1 MWSDC
6 GNPPF
11 TMSNLDELR
20 SALRRDINA
29 MPMFL
34 TDMATRLQ
42 DLLAESEG
50 ASLEAIFSRANRT
63 EGALLEA
70 LAWLWA
76 RTFRAPASAARV
88 DMLDVA
94 EGEVR
99 LFPGGLQVANGVLN
113 RGILVV
119 AGDVDVGGEF
129 GDGDVGSAAVVA
141 GSLRCRLANVQGVLR
156 VGGVLEA
163 AQLVFANN
171 DPEPLVAREGLRA
184 PLTLLQLGRSLDVR
198 SADGLVV
205 EEEVTPSQV
214 LKLRA
219 LLPAAVFHD
228 IDLEEEDEDVL
239 IPLDEVLDMET
250 LYASAEEGT
259 LVSPLR

>member
-1 MWSDC
+1 M
-6 GNPPF
+6 
-11 TMSNLDELR
+11 TTLDELW
-20 SALRRDINA
+20 SAFRRDINA

-34 TDMATRLQ
+34 ADMAPHLQ

-50 ASLEAIFSRANRT
+50 ASLESLFSRANRT
-63 EGALLEA
+63 EGTLLEA

-76 RTFRAPASAARV
+76 RTLRAPVAVARV
-88 DMLDVA
+88 DALDVA

-99 LFPGGLQVANGVLN
+99 LIPSGLQVANGVLN

-119 AGDVDVGGEF
+119 AGDVEVGGEF

-156 VGGVLEA
+156 VGGVLDA

-184 PLTLLQLGRSLDVR
+184 PLTLLQLGRSLDVKVT
-198 SADGLVV
+198 DGLVV
-205 EEEVTPSQV
+205 EDEVTPSQV
-214 LKLRA
+214 LRLRA

-228 IDLEEEDEDVL
+228 IDLEDEDDDVS
-239 IPLDEVLDMET
+239 IPLDEVLDVEA

-259 LVSPLR
+259 LVSPSR